1 MMCIFTHMYTYMQ
14 SPPDLDGR
22 AARHCRT
29 PLPRHCRRA
38 LLVRTSRTPPPHRA
52 SGTCAYGACE
62 FHTRPLE
69 FLFSGGHGPADRLN
83 SWIAC
88 KDPGVRCTLCTMTS
102 CMRIHASILRL
113 CQRVSVPMYA
123 CVFAHT
129 ITLSLYT
136 YAMVPCTHV
145 STRQDCVAMIK
156 IHPRTCIGTHH
167 QTENKHNMW

>member
-52 SGTCAYGACE
+52 SSTCAYGACE

-69 FLFSGGHGPADRLN
+69 FLFSGGHGPADGLN

-102 CMRIHASILRL
+102 CMRIHAGILRL
-113 CQRVSVPMYA
+113 CQRVSAPMYA
-123 CVFAHT
+123 SVFAHT

-145 STRQDCVAMIK
+145 RLCRNDKNTPTRVHRHTSSI
-156 IHPRTCIGTHH
+156 
-167 QTENKHNMW
+167 